1 MNTYYEPI
9 FFRILRFFYY
19 TFIYTLMFGMGV
31 LMKGYWFAFFVV
43 IIWFFY
49 VVHYNYLGGQ
59 SITIAPDGIF
69 YYIKPFQKIQV
80 GWDGFQ
86 KTGKILF
93 REGLFIKESYLIANG
108 KALYITFIPLS
119 TFAKNWRDSDLGQ
132 QIKQYAP
139 HLFEKEKSAQSAE
152 EEF

>member
-9 FFRILRFFYY
+9 FFRILRFFIY
-19 TFIYTLMFGMGV
+19 TFICTLMFGGAI

-49 VVHYNYLGGQ
+49 VVRHNYISGQ
-59 SITIAPDGIF
+59 SITVSSNGIF
-69 YYIKPFQKIQV
+69 YYRRPFLKIQV

-86 KTGKILF
+86 KIGTFLF

-108 KALYITFIPLS
+108 KSLFITFVPLS
-119 TFAKNWRDSDLGQ
+119 IFAKNWRDSDLGQ
-132 QIKQYAP
+132 QIRQYAP
-139 HLFEKEKSAQSAE
+139 HLFDINKNS
-152 EEF
+152 